1 MSKKSQKKVEPVAL
15 DGVLSAEEREESIRL
30 TAYYRWKKK
39 GERYGEDQDD
49 WFEAEEAYNDSFPD
63 AGGD

>member
-1 MSKKSQKKVEPVAL
+1 MSKKSQKLADPSTL
-15 DGVLSAEEREESIRL
+15 DDALSAEEREESIRRA
-30 TAYYRWKKK
+30 AYYRWKKK

>member
-1 MSKKSQKKVEPVAL
+1 MSKKSQKRVTPAAVNEA
-15 DGVLSAEEREESIRL
+15 LSAEERDESIRRA
-30 TAYYRWKKK
+30 AYYRWKKK

-63 AGGD
+63 GRPD